1 MRNKVKM
8 KETLRMQTT
17 LPRGLD
23 EEIERKVTLRRTS
36 RSVESHGMKEALR
49 KSW

>member
-17 LPRGLD
+17 LLRGLD
-23 EEIERKVTLRRTS
+23 EEVERKVTPRRTS
-36 RSVESHGMKEALR
+36 RSVESHGMKEVLR
-49 KSW
+49 